1 MNPRISIVGVL
12 ATIGIATV
20 GLRVAAIAVPWFV
33 LTASGSAL
41 QTGLVVAAELGPYVL
56 AKAVGGPLV
65 DRLGQRRVSITADVL
80 SAGLFALIPLL
91 HHLDA
96 LQLPVLL
103 IIVAIA
109 GALRGPGDAA
119 KHTMAPLVATAADTP
134 LTRVTGLVGATERSA
149 GLVGPGL
156 AALLIT
162 AFGPA
167 ATVLVTAACFGI
179 SAVVVLTCV
188 PAAIAG
194 PRRVET
200 EPETYLVQLRQGWQF
215 LVRDRL
221 LLGLAVMIAVT
232 NLLDVAKSSVLLPV
246 WARDTGHGIAVIGL
260 LLTCMAGAQVVSS
273 VFASW
278 LGDRLPRRTT
288 YFVAFLIAG
297 PPPYLVLGLDA
308 DLWVVVVTY
317 VIAGLASGL
326 LNPMLGAIIFER
338 IPPRML
344 GQVTA
349 PLDALAYAG
358 MPLGGLVA
366 AALVATAGLG
376 PALLISAALY
386 TAAILVP
393 AIGNRASFD
402 QPAPPGAGPAEIGAD
417 QSGVTITAS
426 TGAST
431 KDTASR

>member
-1 MNPRISIVGVL
+1 MTPRRSIVGLL
-12 ATIGIATV
+12 ATLGIATV

-33 LTASGSAL
+33 LTSSGSVV

-65 DRLGQRRVSITADVL
+65 DRLGQRRVSIVTDVV

-91 HHLDA
+91 HHLGA
-96 LQLPVLL
+96 LPLPVLL
-103 IIVAIA
+103 VIVAVA

-119 KHTMAPLVATAADTP
+119 KHTMAPLVATAAGTP
-134 LTRVTGLVGATERSA
+134 LTRVTGLLGATERSA
-149 GLVGPGL
+149 GLIGPGL

-162 AFGPA
+162 AFGPP
-167 ATVLVTAACFGI
+167 ATVLVTAVCFGI

-194 PRRVET
+194 PRPAEA
-200 EPETYLVQLRQGWQF
+200 EPETYLVQLREGWRF

-221 LLGLAVMIAVT
+221 LFGLAVMIAIT

-246 WARDTGHGIAVIGL
+246 WAHDSGRGIAAIGL
-260 LLTCMAGAQVVSS
+260 LLTCMAGAQVISS
-273 VFASW
+273 AVASW

-297 PPPYLVLGLDA
+297 PAPFLVLGLDA
-308 DLWVVVVTY
+308 GLGVVLATY
-317 VIAGLASGL
+317 VIAGFASGL

-338 IPPRML
+338 IPDRML
-344 GQVTA
+344 GRVTA

-358 MPLGGLVA
+358 MPFGGLVA
-366 AALVATAGLG
+366 AALVASVGLG
-376 PALLISAALY
+376 PALLVSAGLY
-386 TAAILVP
+386 LVAILVP
-393 AIGNRASFD
+393 ALGNRTSFD
-402 QPAPPGAGPAEIGAD
+402 PPVPPSGAAVQDART
-417 QSGVTITAS
+417 STAS

-431 KDTASR
+431 RETASR

>member
-1 MNPRISIVGVL
+1 MTPRRSIVGLL
-12 ATIGIATV
+12 ATVGIATV

-33 LTASGSAL
+33 LTSSGSAL

-65 DRLGQRRVSITADVL
+65 DRLGQRRVSIVTDVV

-91 HHLDA
+91 HHLGA
-96 LQLPVLL
+96 LPLPVLL
-103 IIVAIA
+103 VIVAVA

-119 KHTMAPLVATAADTP
+119 KHTMAPLVATAAGTP
-134 LTRVTGLVGATERSA
+134 LTRVTGLLGATERSA
-149 GLVGPGL
+149 GLIGPGL

-162 AFGPA
+162 AFGPP
-167 ATVLVTAACFGI
+167 ATVLVTAVCFGI

-194 PRRVET
+194 PRPAEAG
-200 EPETYLVQLRQGWQF
+200 PETYLVQLREGWRF

-221 LLGLAVMIAVT
+221 LFGLAVMIAIT

-246 WARDTGHGIAVIGL
+246 WAHDSGRGIAAIGL
-260 LLTCMAGAQVVSS
+260 LLTCMAGAQVISS
-273 VFASW
+273 AVASW

-297 PPPYLVLGLDA
+297 PAPFLVLGLDA
-308 DLWVVVVTY
+308 GLGVVLATY

-338 IPPRML
+338 I
-344 GQVTA
+344 
-349 PLDALAYAG
+349 
-358 MPLGGLVA
+358 
-366 AALVATAGLG
+366 
-376 PALLISAALY
+376 
-386 TAAILVP
+386 
-393 AIGNRASFD
+393 
-402 QPAPPGAGPAEIGAD
+402 
-417 QSGVTITAS
+417 
-426 TGAST
+426 
-431 KDTASR
+431 